1 MKKKDRQIIFQT
13 DASELVKQAGELE
26 KALATGEVN
35 RYTNQSKNVRER
47 KNLRRKL
54 AVIRTVIRQKEL
66 AHGN

>member
-13 DASELVKQAGELE
+13 DVIELKKQARELE
-26 KALATGEVN
+26 KALAAGEVN